1 MKDLID
7 AQVVAD
13 ELGIPIAK
21 LWQMSLAGR
30 FVDMF
35 RFGRG
40 LYRVSRQEFEHW
52 KQSCSASRVNARAE
66 MTRERVRSG
75 DA

>member
-13 ELGIPIAK
+13 ELDIPVPK

-30 FVDMF
+30 FVEMF

-52 KQSCSASRVNARAE
+52 KQSCSASSTSARAE
-66 MTRERVRSG
+66 LIRERVRSG